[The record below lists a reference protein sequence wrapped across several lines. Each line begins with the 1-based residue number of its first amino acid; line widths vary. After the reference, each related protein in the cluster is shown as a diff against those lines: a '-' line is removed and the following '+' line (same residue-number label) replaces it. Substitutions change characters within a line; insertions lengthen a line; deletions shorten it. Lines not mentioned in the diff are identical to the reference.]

1 MKRRW
6 IVKWYEL
13 NLTEEKSRKFF
24 TEAFATLYAGWLE
37 FKYDLKARIY
47 KNL

>member
-1 MKRRW
+1 MKRKW

-24 TEAFATLYAGWLE
+24 TEAFANLFAWWLE
-37 FKYDLKARIY
+37 FKYETIVRVY
-47 KNL
+47 RYN